1 MMGSV
6 RLPLWKARTE
16 ALTFLRRERPAQIEV
31 IEKLFGLADAC
42 VDAYESQGDD
52 LYCKVCGLTT
62 LKAKNLAL
70 GMYSLTLDGLAQEAG
85 ALARPFIEFTELL
98 SYFRMLPDATN
109 DALAGELPSAGKRAK
124 RIEGI
129 YQPFRKHLNEHAS
142 HGSYSSHSLAHL
154 RDPTTRNL
162 RKLQV
167 MHPAVLER
175 NVGDFAVQFV
185 FMLQESVLG
194 LQQSPDQSRLSSL
207 ASRCD
212 ELRQRILAW
221 FPPPPGAHDA

>member
-1 MMGSV
+1 
-6 RLPLWKARTE
+6 
-16 ALTFLRRERPAQIEV
+16 
-31 IEKLFGLADAC
+31 
-42 VDAYESQGDD
+42 
-52 LYCKVCGLTT
+52 
-62 LKAKNLAL
+62 
-70 GMYSLTLDGLAQEAG
+70 
-85 ALARPFIEFTELL
+85 
-98 SYFRMLPDATN
+98 MLPDAVN

-129 YQPFRKHLNEHAS
+129 YQPFREHLNEHAS

-154 RDPTTRNL
+154 RDPTTKNL

-167 MHPAVLER
+167 MQSAVLER

-194 LQQSPDQSRLSSL
+194 LKRSRDQSSLPFL

-212 ELRQRILAW
+212 ELRQRILAS
-221 FPPPPGAHDA
+221 FPPPAGTL

>member
-1 MMGSV
+1 
-6 RLPLWKARTE
+6 
-16 ALTFLRRERPAQIEV
+16 
-31 IEKLFGLADAC
+31 
-42 VDAYESQGDD
+42 
-52 LYCKVCGLTT
+52 
-62 LKAKNLAL
+62 
-70 GMYSLTLDGLAQEAG
+70 
-85 ALARPFIEFTELL
+85 
-98 SYFRMLPDATN
+98 MLPDAVN

-124 RIEGI
+124 KIEGI
-129 YQPFRKHLNEHAS
+129 HQPFREHLNEHAS

-221 FPPPPGAHDA
+221 FPPPAGGL